1 MNNKFTSEEI
11 NRLLSNSSEKLPEN
25 LKSGISDEQVRKLN
39 SILSDKEKINALLK
53 SQKAQELIKKFK
65 NGG

>member
-1 MNNKFTSEEI
+1 MNNNFTPEEI
-11 NRLLSNSSEKLPEN
+11 NRLLSNSSGKLPDN
-25 LKSGISDEQVRKLN
+25 LKNGISDEQVKKLN
-39 SILSDKEKINALLK
+39 SILSDKEKINALLN

>member
-1 MNNKFTSEEI
+1 MNKFTPEEI
-11 NRLLSNSSEKLPEN
+11 NKLLSNSSDKLPEN
-25 LKSGISDEQVRKLN
+25 LKNGISDEQVKKLN
-39 SILSDKEKINALLK
+39 SILSDKEKINALLN

>member
-1 MNNKFTSEEI
+1 MNNNFTPEEI
-11 NRLLSNSSEKLPEN
+11 NKLLSNSSDKLPDN
-25 LKSGISDEQVRKLN
+25 LKNGISDEQVRKLN
-39 SILSDKEKINALLK
+39 SILSDKEKINALLN

>member
-1 MNNKFTSEEI
+1 MNNNFTPEEI
-11 NRLLSNSSEKLPEN
+11 NKLLSNSSDKLPDN
-25 LKSGISDEQVRKLN
+25 LKNGISDEQVKKLN
-39 SILSDKEKINALLK
+39 SILSDKEKINALLN